1 MRIVF
6 MGTPD
11 FAVPSL
17 KALIREGYD
26 VAGVFTQPDRPK
38 GRGNKLTPSPVKVA
52 AAEAGI
58 PVFQPERI
66 RKTGTEDLRNLK
78 PDLCVTAA
86 FGQILS
92 QEVLDIPPEGNINVH
107 ASLLPK
113 HRGAAPIAH
122 AIMTGDKKAGVTT
135 MMMDAGIDTGDMLLQ
150 EETAVGESETCGELT
165 ERLSLI
171 GAELLIQT
179 IRAMEAGTLKR
190 IRQNEAEMTYDPML
204 TKELGR
210 PDWTRSAGEIRGLI
224 NGLNPWPCVSVPLDG
239 GRLKLLRAVGAEG
252 SGEPG
257 TVLRADPKGGLVIA
271 CGNGAVRILELQA
284 PGGKQMKAED
294 YLRGHGI
301 PEGCILREENPE
313 RRTNE

>member
-1 MRIVF
+1 

-17 KALIREGYD
+17 KALIREGYEM
-26 VAGVFTQPDRPK
+26 AGVFTQPDRPK
-38 GRGNKLTPSPVKVA
+38 GRGNRLTPSPVKVA

-122 AIMTGDKKAGVTT
+122 AIMNGDKKAGVTT

-150 EETAVGESETCGELT
+150 EETALGESETCGELT

-171 GAELLIQT
+171 GAELLIRT

-190 IRQNEAEMTYDPML
+190 IRQNEAEKTYDSML

-301 PEGCILREENPE
+301 PEGCVLREENPE

>member
-1 MRIVF
+1 

-17 KALIREGYD
+17 KALIREGYEM
-26 VAGVFTQPDRPK
+26 AGVFTQPDRPK
-38 GRGNKLTPSPVKVA
+38 GRGNRLTPSPVKVA

-122 AIMTGDKKAGVTT
+122 AIMNGDKKAGVTT

-150 EETAVGESETCGELT
+150 EETAVGESETSGELT

-171 GAELLIQT
+171 GAELLIRT

-190 IRQNEAEMTYDPML
+190 IRQNEAEKTYDSML

-257 TVLRADPKGGLVIA
+257 TVLRADSKGGLVIA

-301 PEGCILREENPE
+301 PEGCVLREENPE